1 MVRGRTSWTCAPS
14 VALAE
19 MPRLC
24 QRRFEV
30 HDLAHVVFSLSYFED
45 AECEEMPEMLWPV
58 GWEEIKDTVR
68 GWVAA
73 L

>member
-1 MVRGRTSWTCAPS
+1 
-14 VALAE
+14 